1 MVMRSAVRLVV
12 LGLPLILTG
21 RLPSEAWCGGT
32 LAVPGV
38 ESTESASAF
47 ALSVG
52 GAWTEVRMFGSI
64 RDPRRG
70 VAIVSLDL
78 RHTFK
83 ATNSLALDYLVGI
96 VPIEVQTGNVV
107 DDSPGVR
114 DASGARAPIYG
125 AGLDPVGIG
134 VRLGRGPW
142 RPFGTLRGG
151 VRIFQ
156 QRVPDPHSS
165 RLNFVANLG
174 LGVLRRVGL
183 STWLSVGVDLHHVS
197 NANLA
202 DSNRGV
208 NQFVLNLGIVQS
220 Q

>member
-12 LGLPLILTG
+12 VGLPVIVSGLF
-21 RLPSEAWCGGT
+21 PSEGWCQGT
-32 LAVPGV
+32 LAVPGAATA
-38 ESTESASAF
+38 ESTTAF

-83 ATNSLALDYLVGI
+83 ATNRVALDYLVGV
-96 VPIEVQTGNVV
+96 VPIELQTGNVV

-114 DASGARAPIYG
+114 DTGRARAPIYG

-156 QRVPDPHSS
+156 QRVPDPRSS